1 MEVIVPAAG
10 QSSRFPNMK
19 PKYLL
24 YDYKHDLML
33 KNAIQPYLHC
43 GVTVG
48 ILKEHDEKYNASEFI
63 RHDLGDKVN
72 IVILDE
78 PTSGP
83 AETVAKIIESRGL
96 NDEEILIKDCDSFF
110 DHDIQEGNYICVSNI
125 RNHDIL
131 KKLSSKSFVVSNENG
146 IITDIIEKNVVS
158 DTFCVGGYK
167 FESAELYMKA
177 FRSLQL
183 DCGELFVSNVIEV
196 CLDHA
201 VIFTEK
207 EVRNYFDVGTA
218 EDWFEYNDKPV
229 IFCDIDGTLII
240 SQSRVGNNSYKEE
253 PVALENN
260 VKKMLQFQNSGAQLI
275 FTTARLENVRVQ
287 TEKLLNDLGFKNY
300 QLMMGLLN
308 TRRILINDFNDSNPF
323 PRAEAVN
330 IRRNSDTLSDYI

>member
-33 KNAIQPYLHC
+33 TNSIKPYLNYN
-43 GVTVG
+43 VTVG
-48 ILKEHDEKYNASEFI
+48 ILKEHDEKYNASKFI
-63 RHDLGDKVN
+63 KHDLGNKVH

-83 AETVAKIIESRGL
+83 AETVAKIIEARDL
-96 NDEEILIKDCDSFF
+96 KNEEILVKDCDSFF
-110 DHDIQEGNYICVSNI
+110 DHEVESGNYVCVSNI
-125 RNHDIL
+125 REHEVL

-167 FESAELYMKA
+167 FESADLYMNA
-177 FRSLQL
+177 FYTLEPE
-183 DCGELFVSNVIEV
+183 CGELFVSNIIEV

-201 VIFTEK
+201 VLFTK
-207 EVRNYFDVGTA
+207 KQVTNYTDVGTA
-218 EDWFEYNDKPV
+218 EDWFQYNDKPV

-240 SQSRVGNNSYKEE
+240 SQSRVGDNSYEE
-253 PVALENN
+253 KPIVLENN
-260 VKKMLQFQNSGAQLI
+260 VKKMLEFQYSGAQII
-275 FTTARLENVRVQ
+275 FTTSRLPNVKRQ
-287 TEKLLNDLGFKNY
+287 TEKMLNDLGFKDY
-300 QLMMGLLN
+300 QLIMGLLRSEEH
-308 TRRILINDFNDSNPF
+308 TSELQSH
-323 PRAEAVN
+323 
-330 IRRNSDTLSDYI
+330 

>member
-131 KKLSSKSFVVSNENG
+131 KKLSSKIG
-146 IITDIIEKNVVS
+146 
-158 DTFCVGGYK
+158 
-167 FESAELYMKA
+167 
-177 FRSLQL
+177 
-183 DCGELFVSNVIEV
+183 
-196 CLDHA
+196 
-201 VIFTEK
+201 
-207 EVRNYFDVGTA
+207 
-218 EDWFEYNDKPV
+218 
-229 IFCDIDGTLII
+229 
-240 SQSRVGNNSYKEE
+240 
-253 PVALENN
+253 
-260 VKKMLQFQNSGAQLI
+260 
-275 FTTARLENVRVQ
+275 
-287 TEKLLNDLGFKNY
+287 
-300 QLMMGLLN
+300 
-308 TRRILINDFNDSNPF
+308 
-323 PRAEAVN
+323 RAHV
-330 IRRNSDTLSDYI
+330 